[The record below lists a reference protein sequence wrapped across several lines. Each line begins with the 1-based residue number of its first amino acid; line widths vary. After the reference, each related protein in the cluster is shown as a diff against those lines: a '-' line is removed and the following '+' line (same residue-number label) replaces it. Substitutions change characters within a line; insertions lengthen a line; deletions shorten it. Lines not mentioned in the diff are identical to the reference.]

1 MAQTPRA
8 LVPSISSKAR
18 FRLSGMPLFVR
29 RWRRHQ
35 GAELHTHE
43 CSELVVVLGG
53 RATHRD
59 AAGSHAIAAG
69 DVFVVH
75 PGVRHGYAGSRS
87 LDLVNVVFDRAHFA
101 ARLESLRPLAGF
113 RALFDLE
120 PTARQRAG
128 VTPALSLSAAALGA
142 VEPLLGLMQ
151 RELEGKAPGYRELA
165 SAHFVHLLIL
175 LARSY
180 ESEPPLAARRLLRIA
195 AVVSQLEEHPG
206 ERVTIRALA
215 RSCGLSPS
223 ALIRAFTA
231 AVGTTPIDFA
241 IRQRVRL
248 GATLLRASGRS
259 ITSIAFEVG
268 FQDGNYFS
276 RQFRRVMGT
285 TPRAYRARRKDPDA
299 T

>member
-1 MAQTPRA
+1 
-8 LVPSISSKAR
+8 
-18 FRLSGMPLFVR
+18 MPLFVR

-35 GAELHTHE
+35 EAELHTHE

-53 RATHRD
+53 RASHRD
-59 AAGSHAIAAG
+59 AAGSHPIAAG

-75 PGVRHGYAGSRS
+75 PGVRHGYAASDR

-101 ARLESLRPLAGF
+101 APLESLRDLAGF

-120 PTARQRAG
+120 PTARQSAG
-128 VTPALSLSAAALGA
+128 VAPALSLPAAALGA
-142 VEPLLGLMQ
+142 VESLLVQLQ

-165 SAHFVHLLIL
+165 CAHFVHLLVV

-180 ESEPPLAARRLLRIA
+180 ESRPQAAAKRLLRIA
-195 AVVSQLEEHPG
+195 AVVRQLEEQPAAPA
-206 ERVTIRALA
+206 TISSLA
-215 RSCGLSPS
+215 ASCGLSPS
-223 ALIRAFTA
+223 ALIRAFAA

-248 GATLLRASGRS
+248 GATLLRTTARG
-259 ITSIAFEVG
+259 ITSIAFDAG

-276 RQFRRVMGT
+276 RQFRRVMGMS
-285 TPRAYRARRKDPDA
+285 PRAYRARRGGPA
-299 T
+299 SA